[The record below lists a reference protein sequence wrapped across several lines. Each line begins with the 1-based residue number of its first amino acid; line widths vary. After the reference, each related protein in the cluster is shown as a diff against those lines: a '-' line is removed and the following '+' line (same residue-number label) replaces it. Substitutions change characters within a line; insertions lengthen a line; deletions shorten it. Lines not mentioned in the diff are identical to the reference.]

1 MRTLIR
7 MLILS
12 TVAVAATGCILVPVG
27 GGYHHGGGYYDHDC
41 GGGHRR

>member
-27 GGYHHGGGYYDHDC
+27 GYHHGGGYYDRDDC
-41 GGGHRR
+41 GGHRR